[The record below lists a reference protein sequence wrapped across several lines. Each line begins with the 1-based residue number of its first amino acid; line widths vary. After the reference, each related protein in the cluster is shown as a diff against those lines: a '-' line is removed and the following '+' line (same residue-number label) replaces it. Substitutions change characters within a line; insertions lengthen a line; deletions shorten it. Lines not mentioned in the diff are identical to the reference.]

1 MVDAGSFTGLPS
13 QQAAEKIADLLETQ
27 GTGKRA
33 VRYRM
38 HDWLISRQR
47 YWGTPIPIV
56 YCDSCGEVPVPEEDL
71 PVLLPEISD
80 FIPDGSGRSPLA
92 SQDDFVKTICPICKE
107 PARRET
113 DTMGGFA
120 CSSWYFLRFTSPQY
134 HEGPFDPQS
143 MRYWSP
149 VDLYVGGVEHA
160 VLHLLYA
167 RFWIH
172 FLADQ
177 DLLPF
182 REPFSRLL
190 NQGQMMGTDGY
201 RMSKSRGNVITPDRM
216 VASYGADA
224 LRVYE
229 LFMAPFEQDVHW
241 SDEGIQGAR
250 RFLNRVWKLYA
261 DNYHET
267 YSADGSDYDL
277 EWALH
282 QLIKDISQRIESQ
295 RFNTVISALMEF
307 VNLLYERCSD
317 ESCRT
322 ETFHQALETL
332 ILLMA
337 PIAPFITEELWQ
349 QTGHQGS
356 IHLQDWPSWDPE
368 IAADKVLQIPIQING
383 KKRALVE
390 VESSASKTEVEEAA
404 FESAKVQQYI
414 SGQKVVEV
422 IYVPGKILN
431 IRTEKH

>member
-1 MVDAGSFTGLPS
+1 
-13 QQAAEKIADLLETQ
+13 
-27 GTGKRA
+27 
-33 VRYRM
+33 
-38 HDWLISRQR
+38 
-47 YWGTPIPIV
+47 
-56 YCDSCGEVPVPEEDL
+56 
-71 PVLLPEISD
+71 
-80 FIPDGSGRSPLA
+80 
-92 SQDDFVKTICPICKE
+92 
-107 PARRET
+107 
-113 DTMGGFA
+113 
-120 CSSWYFLRFTSPQY
+120 
-134 HEGPFDPQS
+134 
-143 MRYWSP
+143 
-149 VDLYVGGVEHA
+149 VDLYVGGIEHA

-167 RFWIH
+167 RFWTH

-182 REPFSRLL
+182 REPFTRLL

-216 VASYGADA
+216 VAAYGADA

-241 SDEGIQGAR
+241 NDEGIQGAR

-267 YSADGSDYDL
+267 YSADGSDDDL
-277 EWALH
+277 ERALH
-282 QLIKDISQRIESQ
+282 QLIKDISQRIENQ

-337 PIAPFITEELWQ
+337 PIAPFITEELWHQ
-349 QTGHQGS
+349 AGNQGS
-356 IHLQDWPSWDPE
+356 VHLQDWPKWDSG

-431 IRTEKH
+431 IRTEKNQ